1 MWLEPGLLQGG
12 GEVGGRRGK
21 TSNGLS
27 QENWTGTS
35 MVVQWLRLGPPNVGS
50 WGLIPGQGTRSRMP
64 QLRACVTQPT
74 ILRAA
79 TKILHTATKVLPAAA
94 ESRHNL
100 PKTTQRKTK
109 KDWTWTYLVVQRLR
123 ICLAV

>member
-1 MWLEPGLLQGG
+1 VWLEPGLLQGG
-12 GEVGGRRGK
+12 EVGGRCGK

-64 QLRACVTQPT
+64 QLRACVTQLK
-74 ILRAA
+74 ILHAA
-79 TKILHTATKVLPAAA
+79 TKILHTATKFLCAAA
-94 ESRHNL
+94 ESRHNPL
-100 PKTTQRKTK
+100 KTTQRKTK
-109 KDWTWTYLVVQRLR
+109 KDWTWTSLVVQRLR

>member
-12 GEVGGRRGK
+12 EVGGRCGK

-64 QLRACVTQPT
+64 QLRACVTQLK
-74 ILRAA
+74 ILHAA
-79 TKILHTATKVLPAAA
+79 TKILHTATKFLCAAA
-94 ESRHNL
+94 ESRHNPL
-100 PKTTQRKTK
+100 KTTQRKTK
-109 KDWTWTYLVVQRLR
+109 KDWTWTSLVVQRLR